1 VDFSENC
8 LELRYDRDLM
18 DCIIT
23 QQQQQLIA
31 ARLLVSSQK
40 ENDVIN
46 TTFIDV
52 FFFIILYLPYGNDD
66 EVRSLEPLNLS
77 LYPSKK
83 KKKF

>member
-1 VDFSENC
+1 MLIFSRAR
-8 LELRYDRDLM
+8 RYDRDLM

-31 ARLLVSSQK
+31 ARWLVSSQK

-52 FFFIILYLPYGNDD
+52 FYIPYGIDD
-66 EVRSLEPLNLS
+66 ELRLEP
-77 LYPSKK
+77 
-83 KKKF
+83 

>member
-1 VDFSENC
+1 MLKLPYQLSLQIVRGFSENC
-8 LELRYDRDLM
+8 LERRYDRDLM

-52 FFFIILYLPYGNDD
+52 FYRPYGTDD
-66 EVRSLEPLNLS
+66 EVRLEL
-77 LYPSKK
+77 
-83 KKKF
+83 